1 MLLPIN
7 KTTSATKYCS
17 FTENRKLQA
26 RCQFSKMVGTLTYC
40 LWFFNLMYWY
50 IINTQY
56 NILCCTPVCFLSENS
71 MSVSKHVMSNIVHF
85 PIVNDVNL
93 QYDVYSQQYLTN
105 QRFVIDF
112 IIKLLTI
119 LSYPLQVKSVTPVR
133 HTHGSFQLRWGKF
146 FRSGYKK
153 NAVLLDRECKD
164 TNKQLIN
171 KNKL

>member
-1 MLLPIN
+1 
-7 KTTSATKYCS
+7 
-17 FTENRKLQA
+17 
-26 RCQFSKMVGTLTYC
+26 
-40 LWFFNLMYWY
+40 MYWY

-71 MSVSKHVMSNIVHF
+71 MSVSKHMMSNIVNF

-119 LSYPLQVKSVTPVR
+119 STSSQVSHSCAA
-133 HTHGSFQLRWGKF
+133 HTRFIS
-146 FRSGYKK
+146 
-153 NAVLLDRECKD
+153 A
-164 TNKQLIN
+164 
-171 KNKL
+171 

>member
-1 MLLPIN
+1 
-7 KTTSATKYCS
+7 
-17 FTENRKLQA
+17 
-26 RCQFSKMVGTLTYC
+26 
-40 LWFFNLMYWY
+40 
-50 IINTQY
+50 
-56 NILCCTPVCFLSENS
+56 

-133 HTHGSFQLRWGKF
+133 HTHTVHFSLDEVNF
-146 FRSGYKK
+146 SGLVIKK